1 MLNIV
6 KHAHNVMSRKK
17 ICESVFSCSARSVQ
31 PNSCMVSRPRSR
43 CKMRE
48 VVILLAENRF
58 FFEGEASKAIREA
71 VLGRHLH
78 LSRYAKFASTKREYS
93 DFSSN

>member
-1 MLNIV
+1 
-6 KHAHNVMSRKK
+6 
-17 ICESVFSCSARSVQ
+17 
-31 PNSCMVSRPRSR
+31 
-43 CKMRE
+43 MRE